1 MKADASALLTFASRL
16 VTRQR
21 IEELLLGI
29 WHWLPVRGKV
39 LVVILAVA
47 QLYWVRWFFVYYI
60 RAPISLY
67 QKSSTPRDQTRTL
80 DPAYPEPIDDEL
92 LHYLEANE
100 SRLAAMGFCDPHR
113 TTNLKTYPLTLVASS
128 MEHPE
133 HGDHV
138 IVIGCRPPRDASE
151 RDVSSIAFDSEFAD
165 GVRLVTS
172 NTRTLRYWPEA
183 PFIDHVRLA
192 EVVNVTELYRFHRR
206 RVARRAEKVRQKK
219 ITRGRTPEQRLVFAK
234 RRHLDLH
241 KHLVRIRY
249 WRRAPGGL
257 RFTLRG
263 AVFSAWR
270 HVFPWR
276 SIDQWLVRRR
286 ARATMRLA

>member
-47 QLYWVRWFFVYYI
+47 QLYWVRWFFIYYI
-60 RAPISLY
+60 RAPIALY
-67 QKSSTPRDQTRTL
+67 LKSATPRDTTRTL
-80 DPAYPEPIDDEL
+80 DPTYPEPIDDGV
-92 LHYLEANE
+92 LHYLEACE
-100 SRLAAMGFCDPHR
+100 RQLLAMGFVDPHR
-113 TTNLKTYPLTLVASS
+113 TTNLTTYPLTLVGSS
-128 MEHPE
+128 LEHPRY
-133 HGDHV
+133 GDHV
-138 IVIGCRPPRDASE
+138 LILGCRPPKEASE

-165 GVRLVTS
+165 GIRLVTS
-172 NTRTLRYWPEA
+172 NSATLRYWPEA
-183 PFIDHVRLA
+183 PAIDHVRVADITDL
-192 EVVNVTELYRFHRR
+192 TELYRLHRLR
-206 RVARRAEKVRQKK
+206 AARRADNVPQKK
-219 ITRGRTPEQRLVFAK
+219 ITRGKTPEQRLVFAK

-241 KHLVRIRY
+241 KHLVRCRY

-257 RFTLRG
+257 RFTVRG

-276 SIDQWLVRRR
+276 SIDQWWIRRR
-286 ARATMRLA
+286 ARAATRLA